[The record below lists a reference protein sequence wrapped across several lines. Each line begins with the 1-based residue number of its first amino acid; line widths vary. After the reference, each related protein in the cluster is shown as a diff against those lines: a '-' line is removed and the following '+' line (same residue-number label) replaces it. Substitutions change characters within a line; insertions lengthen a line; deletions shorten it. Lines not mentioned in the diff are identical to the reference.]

1 MKQQIINEIVTDML
15 PYLNYQQAEKLQT
28 VLNNVL
34 ISYSVC
40 ALSKSEEQEEPD
52 YLELFLSAKRIE
64 GCSEKTLNYYR
75 ATILTML
82 NGLKKDE
89 EVSN

>member
-15 PYLNYQQAEKLQT
+15 PYLNNQQAEKLQT

-40 ALSKSEEQEEPD
+40 ALSKRSP
-52 YLELFLSAKRIE
+52 
-64 GCSEKTLNYYR
+64 
-75 ATILTML
+75 
-82 NGLKKDE
+82 LKISPQKQRNM
-89 EVSN
+89 V